1 MSTVAE
7 IEAGKRQSRLSEFLT
22 IVRELDLKYD
32 EYPIILKR
40 HQIIDKLIDIISNGD
55 PNHRL
60 VKLRNEK
67 LNQQAYSLKER
78 KKERKK
84 ERISS
89 PKPNLITKFKYRNT
103 PMYLN

>member
-7 IEAGKRQSRLSEFLT
+7 IEAGKRQLRLSEFLT
-22 IVRELDLKYD
+22 IVRELDLNYD

-78 KKERKK
+78 KKER
-84 ERISS
+84 ISS